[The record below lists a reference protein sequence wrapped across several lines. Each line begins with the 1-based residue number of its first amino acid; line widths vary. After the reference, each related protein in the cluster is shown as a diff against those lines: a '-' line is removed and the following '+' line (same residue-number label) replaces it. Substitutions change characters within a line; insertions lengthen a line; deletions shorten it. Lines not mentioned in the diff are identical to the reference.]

1 MPNQPATPGYSFRI
15 PDPIMDP
22 IKRQAEA
29 RGENLTDVVI
39 RALEQYVRREMAH
52 GAIPGGDTEED

>member
-1 MPNQPATPGYSFRI
+1 MPNQPATPGYTFRI
-15 PDPIMDP
+15 PGRIMDP

-29 RGENLTDVVI
+29 RGENVTDVVL

-52 GAIPGGDTEED
+52 GAIPGDDED